1 MTRPATRLAE
11 GVQRFQSPQWQTN
24 SLVVLRDGH
33 SLVVDPA
40 WTPAEIHD
48 IHAVAAVAQGERHFV
63 LRRRG
68 FRPHLR
74 MEAFRDARIHVE
86 SRSAALIDEG
96 LSGRFLHDTGA
107 EWGLDFPFE
116 PHYDEV
122 FEVGAELSLG
132 PFRIATL
139 DAAGHMLDG
148 AAYVLIDEGILVPG
162 DNLCRSGPR
171 SSSGRSRR
179 PPRPSSGC
187 SARSSATTCHG
198 WFPGTAMCSAPARR
212 ARSACRISSTWGR
225 SGRRRRRRGTH
236 GLAWAEA
243 LVRLMTVK
251 APRPNGPDIE
261 IYTPSYLAAR
271 RVLIDVGFLR
281 PGETPP
287 RIGLRRRR

>member
-48 IHAVAAVAQGERHFV
+48 IHAAAAVAQGERHFV
-63 LRRRG
+63 LTHADPDHICG
-68 FRPHLR
+68 

-162 DNLCRSGPR
+162 DNLCSLGAPLVFW
-171 SSSGRSRR
+171 SV
-179 PPRPSSGC
+179 
-187 SARSSATTCHG
+187 SAAAETVERLLGALERYDVSWVVPGHG
-198 WFPGTAMCSAPARR
+198 HVLSPGEARAIGMQDLEYLQTLGSTASEARD
-212 ARSACRISSTWGR
+212 A
-225 SGRRRRRRGTH
+225 
-236 GLAWAEA
+236 GLPWAEA

-287 RIGLRRRR
+287 RIGL